1 MVLQRMSQY
10 DWYHVPNICG
20 VADTPTCFKGSGSA
34 IDHIFFNT
42 LAMGAFE
49 SCAFGTSISDHCAI
63 QFTITMG
70 VLSQTILR
78 NRSMTQ
84 LPDDF
89 RFPEALPHAVCDL
102 DSRFRS
108 LLTKGDVSGS
118 SKLTMVPIC

>member
-1 MVLQRMSQY
+1 MIGTTFPIFVVLLTLLLVSKALALLS
-10 DWYHVPNICG
+10 II
-20 VADTPTCFKGSGSA
+20 F
-34 IDHIFFNT
+34 FFNT